1 MSSELLAGTA
11 GIVLSLLFEYL
22 PGLHDWYNALVDA
35 KQKLIMLGALLLSAV
50 GIYALACVGKYDL
63 VTCDVNGAW
72 LLVEYFVLA
81 VIANQA
87 THRLSP

>member
-11 GIVLSLLFEYL
+11 GIVLSLLFEYM
-22 PGLHDWYNALVDA
+22 PGLHDWYNALADT
-35 KQKLIMLGALLLSAV
+35 KQKLIMLAALLLSAA
-50 GIYALACVGKYDL
+50 GIFALACVGKYDL

-87 THRLSP
+87 AHRISP

>member
-1 MSSELLAGTA
+1 MSSELLAGIA

-22 PGLHDWYNALVDA
+22 PGLHDWYNALADGY
-35 KQKLIMLGALLLSAV
+35 QKLVMLAVLLLSAC
-50 GIYALACVGKYDL
+50 GIFALACVGRYDL
-63 VTCDVNGAW
+63 VTCDVNGVW

-81 VIANQA
+81 LVANQA

>member
-1 MSSELLAGTA
+1 MSSELLAGIA
-11 GIVLSLLFEYL
+11 GVVLSLLFEYL

-35 KQKLIMLGALLLSAV
+35 KQKLIMLGALLLSAAGV
-50 GIYALACVGKYDL
+50 FALACVGRYDL
-63 VTCDVNGAW
+63 VTCDVAGVW

-87 THRLSP
+87 TYLVSP